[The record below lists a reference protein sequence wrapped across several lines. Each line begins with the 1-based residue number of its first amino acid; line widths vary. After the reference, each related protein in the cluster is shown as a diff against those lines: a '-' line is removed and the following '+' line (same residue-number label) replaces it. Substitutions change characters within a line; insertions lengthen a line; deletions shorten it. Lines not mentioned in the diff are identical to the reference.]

1 MLVGLEALTDMKL
14 VAERKIT
21 HSLIFPLILHFFS
34 FSSIFFIFAFFF
46 YMSLRPTGVKSA
58 KQGHRRTKIVSI
70 IIPSAAKVL
79 YLFWCML
86 VEAVVLL

>member
-34 FSSIFFIFAFFF
+34 FSSIFFIFAFFLVACYATLHPALSVRRSVGWSVGRSPF
-46 YMSLRPTGVKSA
+46 YFFGVFE
-58 KQGHRRTKIVSI
+58 
-70 IIPSAAKVL
+70 
-79 YLFWCML
+79 LFEHTAPAQMP
-86 VEAVVLL
+86 